1 VRIIRTP
8 GRRFPAVSLKIDH
21 RKSGSVTV
29 VDLSGKIVV
38 RDHAER
44 LLETAKELVRQ
55 GERNLLF
62 NMTEVSYLDSAG
74 LGVFVKCH
82 NAATA
87 SAGHIKLVNVSGRIR
102 DLLRITKLH
111 SLFEVF
117 EDEAAA
123 VRSCS

>member
-1 VRIIRTP
+1 M
-8 GRRFPAVSLKIDH
+8 SLKIDH

-38 RDHAER
+38 GESAER

-74 LGVFVKCH
+74 LGVFMKCY
-82 NAATA
+82 NAVTA
-87 SAGHIKLVNVSGRIR
+87 GAGQIKLVNVSARIR

-111 SLFEVF
+111 TFFEVF
-117 EDEAAA
+117 DDETAA
-123 VRSCS
+123 VRSCT

>member
-1 VRIIRTP
+1 M
-8 GRRFPAVSLKIDH
+8 SLKIDH
-21 RKSGSVTV
+21 RKSGSATV
-29 VDLSGKIVV
+29 VDLSGKIVIGEG
-38 RDHAER
+38 AER

-55 GERNLLF
+55 GELNLLF

-74 LGVFVKCH
+74 LGVIVKCR

-87 SAGHIKLVNVSGRIR
+87 SASHIKLVNVSGRIR

-111 SLFEVF
+111 SLFEIF

>member
-1 VRIIRTP
+1 M
-8 GRRFPAVSLKIDH
+8 ALKIEH

-38 RDHAER
+38 GDAER

-55 GERNLLF
+55 GELNLLF

-82 NAATA
+82 NAARA
-87 SAGHIKLVNVSGRIR
+87 SDGHIKLVNVSGRIR